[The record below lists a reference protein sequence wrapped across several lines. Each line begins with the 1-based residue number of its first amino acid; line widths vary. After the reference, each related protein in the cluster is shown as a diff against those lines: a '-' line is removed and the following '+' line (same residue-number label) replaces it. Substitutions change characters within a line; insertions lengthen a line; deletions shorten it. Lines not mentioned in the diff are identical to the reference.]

1 MSKESF
7 PSKDSIDSIINP
19 RKAKFITGAAAV
31 AVGLAFLANGC
42 SAKYN
47 PNEADIY
54 SRDIV
59 KGATEISVCNGAK
72 VRDNPTVREDGT
84 SGETNLLHKVNFGD
98 LPEGACIKV
107 AVDGSTVYRTE
118 DSRGHYADGTW
129 FGVPE
134 SVLAQAL
141 PGSGLDEKDSDNLVW
156 INHQRASVNSREQD
170 TQPQS
175 ESEKVENP
183 NN

>member
-7 PSKDSIDSIINP
+7 PSKDSIINL
-19 RKAKFITGAAAV
+19 RKAKFITGAAAA

-42 SAKYN
+42 SAKHNY
-47 PNEADIY
+47 NEADIY
-54 SRDIV
+54 SIDIV
-59 KGATEISVCNGAK
+59 EGATEISVCNGAK

-84 SGETNLLHKVNFGD
+84 SGETNLLHKVDFGD
-98 LPEGACIKV
+98 LPEETCTKI
-107 AVDGSTVYRTE
+107 AVDGSTVYHTG
-118 DSRGHYADGTW
+118 DLRGLGADGTW
-129 FGVPE
+129 IGVPE

-156 INHQRASVNSREQD
+156 INHQRASVNGREQD
-170 TQPQS
+170 TQSQS
-175 ESEKVENP
+175 AAEKVENP